1 MNMSTYYDEIP
12 EFEIE
17 HFESVGTF
25 LFQNR
30 INVSR
35 LVVSAVERALEEDL
49 LELPVMKLCVTGL
62 PITLVVVERNRFS
75 ESLQKCL
82 EHFKD
87 AEEYEECAKIV
98 KILKDPRIN

>member
-1 MNMSTYYDEIP
+1 MNMSIYDEIP

-17 HFESVGTF
+17 HFDSVSTF

-30 INVSR
+30 ITVSR
-35 LVVSAVERALEEDL
+35 LVVNAVQRALDEDL
-49 LELPVMKLCVTGL
+49 LEFPVMKLCVSGL
-62 PITLVVVERNRFS
+62 PITLIIAERQRFT

-98 KILKDPRIN
+98 KILEDPRII